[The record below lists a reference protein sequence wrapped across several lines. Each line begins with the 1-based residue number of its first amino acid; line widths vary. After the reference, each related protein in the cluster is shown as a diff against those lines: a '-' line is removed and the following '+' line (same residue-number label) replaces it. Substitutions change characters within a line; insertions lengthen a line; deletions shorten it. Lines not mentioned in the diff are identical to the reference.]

1 MKKLFIFVAFVA
13 FALLLSSKNINAQQY
28 FVYDGDKFSVMLTCD
43 DANTKVEK
51 VSFSFSGKWN
61 EFTVVGVTDYEST
74 VEGGFVYEVLD
85 GKKQKYF
92 IDYYRDNNHII
103 VTNEAG
109 NGKWTLKK
117 RKQ

>member
-1 MKKLFIFVAFVA
+1 MKKVFISFIFVAFAILFSNNV
-13 FALLLSSKNINAQQY
+13 NAQKY

-43 DANTKVEK
+43 NSNTKVEQ
-51 VSFSFSGKWN
+51 VSFSFNGKWVK
-61 EFTVVGVTDYEST
+61 FTVVGVTDFEST
-74 VEGGFVYEVLD
+74 NEGGFVYEVLD

-92 IDYYRDNNHII
+92 IDYYRDNDNII

-117 RKQ
+117 REE